1 MFRGQGLPKTSTTD
15 LHLRFSWFL
24 RLHHT
29 GIGSITSGPPN
40 SSIKVQKTQKDLA
53 RQTNDK
59 IHHPPNNSII
69 QSCYPLHKSIVV
81 FLKKNFFQSF
91 TGTWRWCFFKPLEI
105 LDSPNYSQKVQ
116 KTNQMVFKLYLRD
129 TFSLYYV
136 VMALRWCH
144 YERLCALFRKKYYI
158 S

>member
-1 MFRGQGLPKTSTTD
+1 MKDLYRPLFRVS
-15 LHLRFSWFL
+15 
-24 RLHHT
+24 
-29 GIGSITSGPPN
+29 TSGPPN

-81 FLKKNFFQSF
+81 FLKKIFFQSF
-91 TGTWRWCFFKPLEI
+91 TGTWRWYFFKPLEI

-129 TFSLYYV
+129 TCSLYYV